1 MKASLLTNWEIFSDL
16 NEKTFE
22 NFPANPTTN
31 QLGTFRANNKWVL
44 EKFFKCPS
52 TNQLGYFL
60 RFWQSNLKNPL
71 NFSKVLLL
79 TLNKGCRLAGCFS
92 KFPAKIFLPSLTLN
106 KGRRLWGCF
115 RENSQKIFR
124 PHLFLK
130 LQDHLWGR
138 FRKKRYVAKKVSPL
152 KSVN

>member
-1 MKASLLTNWEIFSDL
+1 MLLLLINWELFWQITNRILKEIFQGL
-16 NEKTFE
+16 
-22 NFPANPTTN
+22 PTN
-31 QLGTFRANNKWVL
+31 QLGTF
-44 EKFFKCPS
+44 S
-52 TNQLGYFL
+52 
-60 RFWQSNLKNPL
+60 RFWQSNLKSPL

-106 KGRRLWGCF
+106 KGCLLWGCF
-115 RENSQKIFR
+115 REISQKILR
-124 PHLFLK
+124 PHLFSK